1 MTFIIFP
8 IFFYEADRQSNSFGG
23 LSSFGQFLFSLT
35 GNIDGREGV
44 PACGVKTDQNVG
56 YELNEDMSSRAPHLV
71 EIGALMVK
79 ELIETK
85 GIS

>member
-8 IFFYEADRQSNSFGG
+8 IFFYEADRQSNSFSG

-35 GNIDGREGV
+35 GNIDGCERL
-44 PACGVKTDQNVG
+44 PARWVEADQYVG